1 MCLLGDR
8 EREWIVQ
15 KKKKKLDENADKNQ
29 IIIPSL
35 IITKPA
41 VNLIDFFANSINTF
55 PCKQCFLTAGQVTH
69 YAKILY
75 SFSCRNNYNKK
86 LELNKKKGKQAFGK

>member
-1 MCLLGDR
+1 MDCT
-8 EREWIVQ
+8 E
-15 KKKKKLDENADKNQ
+15 KKPKKLDENADKNQ

-41 VNLIDFFANSINTF
+41 VNLMDFFANSIKNIPSSTF

-75 SFSCRNNYNKK
+75 CFSYKNNY
-86 LELNKKKGKQAFGK
+86 